1 VAVVEWKR
9 EMPIPG
15 KGKESFET
23 AGWNGILF
31 RILPETSR
39 SLQASDG
46 EGKKGWWMVIVL

>member
-46 EGKKGWWMVIVL
+46 EGKKGW